1 MRMPNSDTEHDSLI
15 LDSWDRCRSFGLEH
29 NSQPGLQ
36 QLGSSECKVLREEHN
51 SLVHTTGQE
60 VLPFYENIL
69 SNSKCMILLTDCRGQ
84 VLNGWGDQRF
94 VGQRQKAFFQQGTS
108 WLEKTH
114 GTNAIGTAIA
124 SGQAVQVQR
133 DEHFLKANRFMIG
146 SAAPIFDV
154 NRDLLGVLD
163 VSSDAYLPQA
173 HTLGMVK
180 LMSQSV
186 ENRLIINT
194 FGAEHFLLTFNTN
207 LDNLDSQWSGLLV
220 FNEEGTI
227 ISANRRAELLLGY
240 DLALA
245 SISQLF
251 DCPLRDLKNQPE
263 LQPLQLKTPGQHHM
277 YGVIKRPIERV
288 IQAVDFRQPKA
299 GGSSV
304 TAGSATPAGSPAS
317 DRSTAPAARDGVIGL
332 NRIGYGDARVDRCV
346 RQAER
351 IIEKEIPILIHGETG
366 VGKEVFVKALHQ
378 HSTRSRYSLVAVN
391 CAAIPGELVES
402 ELFGYEKGAFTGAS
416 NKGAIGLIRKAHKGT
431 LFLDEIGEMPLQAQA
446 RLLRVLQER
455 KVTPLGSTES
465 YPVDIKLVSATNRC
479 LRSQVQEGLFRPDLY
494 YRVTGLNIEL
504 PPLRERS
511 DRREL
516 FQQVHL
522 LHREANQPAPLSNEI
537 LNLFDQ
543 HPWPGNIRQLI
554 SVLQIALAMADDEA
568 IEPWHLPD
576 DFFQDI
582 ELQRNALPE
591 RTDSTPGSLEATDA
605 APVREATLETTGA
618 DTGLRK
624 TAAPAQDTT
633 STDETLAAYSLHEGN
648 ISRTAKALGIS
659 RNTLY
664 KRLRDLGLRQ
674 S

>member
-1 MRMPNSDTEHDSLI
+1 MHEQNSDTEHDSLI
-15 LDSWDRCRSFGLEH
+15 LDSWERCRAYGLDH
-29 NSQPGLQ
+29 GSQPGLQ
-36 QLGSSECKVLREEHN
+36 QLGSSECKMLREEHN
-51 SLVHTTGQE
+51 ALVHTTGQE

-94 VGQRQKAFFQQGTS
+94 VGQQQKAFFQQGTS
-108 WLEKTH
+108 WQERAQ

-186 ENRLIINT
+186 ENRLIIQM
-194 FGAEHFLLTFNTN
+194 FSAEHFVLTFNTN
-207 LDNLDSQWSGLLV
+207 LDNIDSQWSGLLV
-220 FNEEGTI
+220 FNEEGTV

-245 SISQLF
+245 SVSELF
-251 DCPLRDLKNQPE
+251 DCRLRDLKNQPE
-263 LQPLQLKTPGQHHM
+263 LQPLQLRTPGQHHM
-277 YGVIKRPIERV
+277 YGVIKRPHERV
-288 IQAVDFRQPKA
+288 IQAVDFRQHKA
-299 GGSSV
+299 SGNST
-304 TAGSATPAGSPAS
+304 TAGSPS
-317 DRSTAPAARDGVIGL
+317 DDSRTAPTASNGVIGL
-332 NRIGYGDARVDRCV
+332 DQIGYGDARVDRCV

-351 IIEKEIPILIHGETG
+351 IIEKDIPILVHGETG

-378 HSTRSRYSLVAVN
+378 HSSRSRFALVAVN

-479 LRSQVQEGLFRPDLY
+479 LRNQVQDGHFRQDLY

-504 PPLRERS
+504 PPLRERT
-511 DRREL
+511 DRRKL

-522 LHREANQPAPLSNEI
+522 LHRDPSQGAPLSEEL

-554 SVLQIALAMADDEA
+554 SVLQIALAMADDA
-568 IEPWHLPD
+568 PIEPWHLPD

-582 ELQRNALPE
+582 EQQRGAQPGP
-591 RTDSTPGSLEATDA
+591 TGCAPGSTAVADSAHVQDA
-605 APVREATLETTGA
+605 GPAPT
-618 DTGLRK
+618 K
-624 TAAPAQDTT
+624 AQDTA
-633 STDETLAAYSLHEGN
+633 SAEATLAAYSLYEGN

-674 S
+674 G